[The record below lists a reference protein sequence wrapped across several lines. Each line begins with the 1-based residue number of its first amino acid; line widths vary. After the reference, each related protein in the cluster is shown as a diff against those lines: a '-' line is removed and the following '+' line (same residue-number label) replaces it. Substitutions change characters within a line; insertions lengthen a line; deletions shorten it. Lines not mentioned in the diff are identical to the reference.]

1 MTRDVMAGRQTCLSQ
16 ALVWRFEIALTYCYP
31 ETIPLL
37 VRRGG
42 CAVNKK
48 SRSHLSPRRRG
59 GRSQRMLR
67 NAFLNH
73 DL

>member
-48 SRSHLSPRRRG
+48 SQSHLIPRRRG
-59 GRSQRMLR
+59 GRSQAMVQQRIPQHGL
-67 NAFLNH
+67 
-73 DL
+73 